1 MPESQQVD
9 VRSAVPDLNY
19 PAYRFNEVPVS
30 QEKRQQGWRR
40 WISNAGADGIANSWE
55 ELNIKTGE
63 YRYIGINGQVSQG
76 QCSQEKWLAT
86 KKQASLIFSLVLL
99 RQVSESSPEAL
110 RRVANNCIKVKGLE

>member
-1 MPESQQVD
+1 MSGDPRVFICDSLLTGTQKDRVTLMPESQQVD

-76 QCSQEKWLAT
+76 QCSQEK
-86 KKQASLIFSLVLL
+86 
-99 RQVSESSPEAL
+99 
-110 RRVANNCIKVKGLE
+110 